1 MTRVDL
7 REAVAVDGV
16 ILTMTSSTP
25 LARTGSNA
33 VFTLTVHNESSLVAV
48 GVTVY
53 APLPTGYS
61 LVAANDPRFEK
72 CTGTWSVGS
81 IQPGAES
88 VVQVT
93 ALKLPTGS
101 LTYRAQA
108 NRTLKYQFELA
119 IGWFMNCSKQDL
131 LIFVLNFGSILQ
143 QLFLLD
149 YTNSDFAKMPF

>member
-1 MTRVDL
+1 M
-7 REAVAVDGV
+7 DGIV
-16 ILTMTSSTP
+16 LTMTSSTP

-33 VFTLTVHNESSLVAV
+33 VFTLTVRNESSLVAV
-48 GVTVY
+48 GVTVC

-101 LTYRAQA
+101 LTYRAQVLRRSGRRRRPVDYLA
-108 NRTLKYQFELA
+108 PMVCSPIDDPLVTYEDAFCRERTTLPHY
-119 IGWFMNCSKQDL
+119 
-131 LIFVLNFGSILQ
+131 
-143 QLFLLD
+143 
-149 YTNSDFAKMPF
+149 